1 MVKKYI
7 RIGIVILVGLLAI
20 STYTLYTN
28 NQGLKEKISVSMSN
42 QKAFIAENSSLK
54 KENRAFKFTV
64 EQLNYYN
71 DSILEKMN
79 EVRKKLKIKDDNLK
93 QMQYLL
99 SEATKK
105 DTVVF
110 RDTLFKE
117 PTLDIDTLIGDKW
130 YNIRLEL
137 KYPNIITT
145 NPTFISEKYII
156 VNKKK
161 ETINPPKKF
170 FLFRWFQR
178 KHWVMEVHIKE
189 KNPYIKEVNNKFVEI
204 IE

>member
-7 RIGIVILVGLLAI
+7 RIGVIVLTSLLAV
-20 STYTLYTN
+20 STYILYN
-28 NQGLKEKISVSMSN
+28 RNQDLKDEISVSMSN

-54 KENRAFKFTV
+54 EDNRVFKFTV

-71 DSILEKMN
+71 DSILQKMN
-79 EVRKKLKIKDDNLK
+79 NIRKELKIKDKNLK
-93 QMQYLL
+93 QLQYLL
-99 SEATKK
+99 SVSTKK
-105 DTVVF
+105 DTVLFTDTIF
-110 RDTLFKE
+110 RDKSLA
-117 PTLDIDTLIGDKW
+117 LDTIIGDKW
-130 YNIRLEL
+130 YNIRLGL
-137 KYPNIITT
+137 KYPFYIYTE
-145 NPTFISEKYII
+145 PTFTSEKYII

-161 ETINPPKKF
+161 ETVNPPKKF

-189 KNPYIKEVNNKFVEI
+189 KNPYIKETNNKFVEI